1 MIRGELYHLYSPKV
15 YHPKPG
21 GYSPGCS
28 PKVHH
33 PNPGGYSP
41 RVHHPGSSRGFFPG
55 YINQIQGMLT
65 RCSLSR
71 VQDASSKTRVY
82 SPGVHH
88 TGSPRG
94 FSRWRIN
101 QIQGDVDPVFVI
113 PGPGCIIQNQGV
125 FTDSVFTNRVSSKS
139 GVYHPGVQNPGS
151 HHHTIQV
158 VNPCPCGPA
167 MPSSSG
173 SGTIR
178 HFASRT

>member
-15 YHPKPG
+15 YHPNSG

-71 VQDASSKTRVY
+71 TQDASSKTRGIFTRVFTEGASSKSRRIFTPCASSRVIQGVFPRVY
-82 SPGVHH
+82 KSNP
-88 TGSPRG
+88 
-94 FSRWRIN
+94 
-101 QIQGDVDPVFVI
+101 GDVDPVFVI

-125 FTDSVFTNRVSSKS
+125 FTRCASYRVTQGFFPLAYKS
-139 GVYHPGVQNPGS
+139 NPGR
-151 HHHTIQV
+151 
-158 VNPCPCGPA
+158 C
-167 MPSSSG
+167 
-173 SGTIR
+173 
-178 HFASRT
+178 